1 MKLKTILTN
10 DIFKISTNMI
20 YYILLNSLVAFK
32 YFTPHLWD
40 WFMQNVVNKITTS
53 INNYL
58 VNIFDLGANFIS
70 PFINKIQ
77 QYLNFYYNY
86 FRDIYIDKNNFQNK
100 INDVFTTNTN
110 TNIPE
115 LWKWLDDFQSYYI
128 DKNNFTNYTDF
139 TQIYNS
145 LVSTPSSAFLVL
157 FLLPLFL
164 YLIYFICK
172 YLSHRR

>member
-1 MKLKTILTN
+1 
-10 DIFKISTNMI
+10 
-20 YYILLNSLVAFK
+20 
-32 YFTPHLWD
+32 
-40 WFMQNVVNKITTS
+40 MQNVVNKITTS

-115 LWKWLDDFQSYYI
+115 L
-128 DKNNFTNYTDF
+128 
-139 TQIYNS
+139 
-145 LVSTPSSAFLVL
+145 
-157 FLLPLFL
+157 
-164 YLIYFICK
+164 
-172 YLSHRR
+172 